1 MIKKDILTKMDVIFC
16 RRHNLM
22 MFQIVIDSVKIVTN
36 RLPQYCH
43 VDNLM
48 TWIRR
53 GMNYGLTRG

>member
-1 MIKKDILTKMDVIFC
+1 MSFFC

-53 GMNYGLTRG
+53 GVNYGLTRG